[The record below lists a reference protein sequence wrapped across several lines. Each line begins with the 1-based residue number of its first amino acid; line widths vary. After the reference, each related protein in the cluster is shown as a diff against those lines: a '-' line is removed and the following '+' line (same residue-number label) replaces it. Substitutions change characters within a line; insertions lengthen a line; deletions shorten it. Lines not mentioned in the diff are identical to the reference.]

1 MLNIFF
7 SIHRQSDDYN
17 AEYQHKH
24 KRAREIPIILLAFP
38 PLQGSP
44 DSLATRKLRENSAE
58 KSLFCDENFSR
69 NNKLKASNKKQLK

>member
-7 SIHRQSDDYN
+7 SIHRQRDDYN

-24 KRAREIPIILLAFP
+24 RRAREIPIILLAFP

-44 DSLATRKLRENSAE
+44 DSPLEKLRENSAI
-58 KSLFCDENFSR
+58 KVDFCDENFSR
-69 NNKLKASNKKQLK
+69 NHQKWPQLRNN